1 MRSSYQ
7 LSNWDSDQEDN
18 GKFLSYKLFRVLCYF
33 PLTGLLGLDHL
44 YLRSPLTAFAK
55 LCGNFLFFGAWWI
68 YDVCQL
74 LFNNDMSKVFGL
86 HIPGFGPTGIGA
98 GFFINETSALHMQYF
113 KYAMALFFLGWI
125 GIHRVLVGDYS
136 LKQFYRFIPV
146 ISLPFWIYD
155 IFKLMVKPQMV
166 VNYYCEYFATKPGT
180 EKDDP
185 QCFIE
190 PEATFS
196 PLTKIVTS
204 IKNLTQKSANT
215 VSTGI
220 DAAAGVVGAAEGVV
234 KTAAAATKQIEE
246 LNKLFKSPAA
256 GSTTS
261 SAAGSTTSQMK
272 GGQMGG
278 QPNTLETLLPYL
290 LIGTIVFITVSGC
303 ILTYRRSHKKERN
316 DSPPEPGIFRKPTES
331 AESIA

>member
-7 LSNWDSDQEDN
+7 LSNWDSDKPDEEN

-44 YLRSPLTAFAK
+44 YLRSPLTAIAK

-68 YDVCQL
+68 YDACQL
-74 LFNNDMSKVFGL
+74 YFNNDMSKVFGFN
-86 HIPGFGPTGIGA
+86 IPGFGPTGIGA
-98 GFFINETSALHMQYF
+98 GFFLNETSALHMQYF

-136 LKQFYRFIPV
+136 LGQFYRFIPV
-146 ISLPFWIYD
+146 ISLPFWIFD

-166 VNYYCEYFATKPGT
+166 VNYYCDYFATKPGT
-180 EKDDP
+180 EKGDP
-185 QCFIE
+185 PCFTGLE
-190 PEATFS
+190 PTFS
-196 PLTKIVTS
+196 PFTRIITS
-204 IKNLTQKSANT
+204 IKNLTEKSANT

-220 DAAAGVVGAAEGVV
+220 DAAAGVADASKGVLEAAKAAAEQIKAVEGLV
-234 KTAAAATKQIEE
+234 KG
-246 LNKLFKSPAA
+246 FKM
-256 GSTTS
+256 T
-261 SAAGSTTSQMK
+261 
-272 GGQMGG
+272 GGAQT
-278 QPNTLETLLPYL
+278 NTLEILLPYL

-316 DSPPEPGIFRKPTES
+316 DSPPEPGILRKPVEP